1 MPRSCVHVKL
11 VARTSASAREQMLSS
26 LLARVLRDQL
36 TETTYMAEMA
46 CSGVGI
52 SASSYGRSR
61 PRRGYVTPLDKR
73 HYIPCTTPLYTL
85 YNALI

>member
-11 VARTSASAREQMLSS
+11 VARTSASARDQMLSS
-26 LLARVLRDQL
+26 MLARVLRDQL

-52 SASSYGRSR
+52 GASSYGMDLKSAGRAR
-61 PRRGYVTPLDKR
+61 ARTVTVR
-73 HYIPCTTPLYTL
+73 
-85 YNALI
+85 